1 MNSFVNTS
9 SMFYEIKKKPISNKS
24 KSKGLINVKKENV
37 STIKSGFNTTR
48 NSTISTNSTKLN
60 HDKILK
66 STQKSSFFKLSEKK
80 INPIKSNNL
89 HLNALNDF
97 MLQNEFYFDLEKWK
111 KSRGNPSIKEKH
123 DFSYLDYSVFVPKE
137 KLISLFTLK
146 NQIDDSEYIEDDF
159 LDKLSCFKSVFNLN
173 NVSTKKAAEENVPK

>member
-1 MNSFVNTS
+1 MNTS
-9 SMFYEIKKKPISNKS
+9 SLFYETKRKQPLNKS
-24 KSKGLINVKKENV
+24 KSKIISSNKSFNSV
-37 STIKSGFNTTR
+37 SNGFNTAR
-48 NSTISTNSTKLN
+48 NSTNSTMSTKTT

-66 STQKSSFFKLSEKK
+66 TTQKSSFFKLSEKK

-111 KSRGNPSIKEKH
+111 KSRGNPTIKEKH

-159 LDKLSCFKSVFNLN
+159 LDKLSCFKSVFNLS